1 MTNKSQWYNCFM
13 RNGGNTISKNAC
25 PEAESSS
32 PTTGLTLV
40 WLITHSEE
48 ILITG
53 KSHKEARDH

>member
-1 MTNKSQWYNCFM
+1 M

>member
-1 MTNKSQWYNCFM
+1 M
-13 RNGGNTISKNAC
+13 RNGGNTISKHAS
-25 PEAESSS
+25 PEAEVSN

-40 WLITHSEE
+40 WLRTHSEE